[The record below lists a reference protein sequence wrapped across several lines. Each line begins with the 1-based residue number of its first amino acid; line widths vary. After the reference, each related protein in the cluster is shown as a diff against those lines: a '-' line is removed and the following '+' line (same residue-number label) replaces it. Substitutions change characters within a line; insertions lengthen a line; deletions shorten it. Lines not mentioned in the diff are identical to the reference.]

1 MDGVV
6 SNRGDFRSAI
16 ELKGYPMKN
25 RANEIARSADR
36 ILGTIPKD
44 VTVVAAAK
52 GCSAEEVE
60 SAIQAGFTHI
70 GHNYLQEAKPIVQA
84 LGRKATWHLIGH
96 LQRNKVSSAIRLF
109 DMIETVDSLRLA
121 QGLERRCASLGRTML
136 ALIEVNSG
144 RESRKTGVLPE
155 ELDEFVTVI
164 SDLEHIRILGLMTM
178 GPRFGDPEES
188 RPYFIATR
196 EAFLRL
202 SAKRLPNVSMK
213 YLSMGM
219 SNSYLVAIEEG
230 ANIVRIGTKIFG
242 QPTERQLS
250 TAGINW

>member
-1 MDGVV
+1 
-6 SNRGDFRSAI
+6 
-16 ELKGYPMKN
+16 MKN
-25 RANEIARSADR
+25 RKNEIARSVDR
-36 ILGTIPKD
+36 ILNTVPTG

-52 GCSAEEVE
+52 GCSPEEVD
-60 SAIQAGFTHI
+60 SAIQAGITHV
-70 GHNYLQEAKPIVQA
+70 GHNYLQGAKPLIQA
-84 LGRKATWHLIGH
+84 LGGNATWHLIGH
-96 LQRNKVSSAIRLF
+96 LQRNKISPAIRMF

-121 QGLERRCASLGRTML
+121 RAMERQCAGLGKTML

-144 RESRKTGVLPE
+144 SESRKTGVHPE
-155 ELDEFVTVI
+155 ELDEFVTII
-164 SDLEHIRILGLMTM
+164 SDLKHIRILGLMTM

-188 RPYFIATR
+188 RPYFRATR
-196 EAFLRL
+196 QAFECL
-202 SAKRLPNVSMK
+202 SAKRLPNLSMS

-242 QPTERQLS
+242 QRTERWGELA